1 MASPSNTYVDKRS
14 LKFNILPGTSTACPY
29 VSGATAFVKS
39 FHPTWSAY
47 AIKSALMTLGL
58 SRVKLLNLPLLASD
72 FFKASNFYV
81 SSFNIELI
89 HPIYQKSR
97 TTNQLWLADNCR
109 HAMEISKT
117 RTTNL
122 GEKATDIPHWR

>member
-47 AIKSALMTLGL
+47 AIKSALMTLQKDL
-58 SRVKLLNLPLLASD
+58 KHEPKLIDNMYCD
-72 FFKASNFYV
+72 VIKG
-81 SSFNIELI
+81 
-89 HPIYQKSR
+89 